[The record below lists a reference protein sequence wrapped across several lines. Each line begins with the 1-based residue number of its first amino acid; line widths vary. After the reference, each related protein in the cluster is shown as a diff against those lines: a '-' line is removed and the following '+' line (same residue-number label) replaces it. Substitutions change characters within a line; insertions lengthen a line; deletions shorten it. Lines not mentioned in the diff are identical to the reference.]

1 MFYLEGYLLLDLIN
15 LFTWLLTFL
24 PEKKSDFISGGKI
37 YPRGP
42 SPSTLDNKS
51 VLWEIAQ
58 MVQDPW
64 TPNIGVLTSHI
75 YF

>member
-24 PEKKSDFISGGKI
+24 PEKKKWLYSGGKI
-37 YPRGP
+37 YPQGP
-42 SPSTLDNKS
+42 STNTLDNKW

-64 TPNIGVLTSHI
+64 TPNIGVLTPHTC
-75 YF
+75 F